1 MDGSD
6 NNLDIMFDFGIKVV
20 NEVATG
26 VVELSSDRP
35 LGEEIGTVGAG
46 GDLTKIGDDL
56 SERIVKELINEFLE
70 TNNGY
75 QIILIAE
82 EMGLLKFGDAN
93 AKDGFFII
101 LDPLDGSNN
110 LRPWK
115 TPSPFVSIS
124 LAMGSLET
132 LEVNDNFAAIEVGI
146 VRDIFNNRTY
156 YAKKGDG
163 AYVKGFGEINAS
175 PLTDVSESIVGI
187 DFDKQQGEYDELYKK
202 LEDVMKVKK
211 NQRRLGS
218 SILDMAKVACGEYDA
233 YFSVANRMK
242 IHDVAAIQ
250 LIINEADGVF
260 ELLEYAPKECL
271 IKQIINSGDN
281 SLIEA
286 NRFNIHTSGNVTL
299 HKQFRKVLKS
309 T

>member
-82 EMGLLKFGDAN
+82 ETGLLKFGDAN

-175 PLTDVSESIVGI
+175 PLTDASESIVGI

-299 HKQFRKVLKS
+299 HKQLRKVLKS

>member
-1 MDGSD
+1 MDRNHKNS
-6 NNLDIMFDFGIKVV
+6 DIMFDFGITVV
-20 NEVATG
+20 NKVATG
-26 VVELSSDRP
+26 VVELSSDRS
-35 LGEEIGTVGAG
+35 LGEEVGTTGAG

-56 SERIVKELINEFLE
+56 SERIVKELINGFLE
-70 TNNGY
+70 ANDDY

-82 EMGLLKFGDAN
+82 ETGLLTFGDSN
-93 AKDGFFII
+93 AKNGFFII

-132 LEVNDNFAAIEVGI
+132 LETNDNFAAIEIGI

-156 YAKKGDG
+156 FAKKGQG
-163 AYVKGFGEINAS
+163 AFVEDFGKIHAS
-175 PLTDVSESIVGI
+175 PLTDISESIIGI
-187 DFDKQQGEYDELYKK
+187 DFDKQKQEFDELYKR
-202 LEDVMKVKK
+202 LEGVMRIKK

-233 YFSVANRMK
+233 YFSIGNRMK

-250 LIINEADGVF
+250 LIVNEAKGVF

-271 IKQIINSGDN
+271 IKQIINSKDN
-281 SLIEA
+281 SLIET
-286 NRFNIHTSGNVTL
+286 NRFKIHTSGNMTL
-299 HKQFRKVLKS
+299 HKQLREVFKP

>member
-1 MDGSD
+1 MDRNH
-6 NNLDIMFDFGIKVV
+6 NNLDTMFDFAIKVV
-20 NEVATG
+20 NRVATG
-26 VVELSSDRP
+26 VIELSSDRP
-35 LGEEIGTVGAG
+35 LGKEIGTIGAG

-56 SERIVKELINEFLE
+56 SEQIVKELINGFLE
-70 TNNGY
+70 VNNGY
-75 QIILIAE
+75 QIILITE
-82 EMGLLKFGDAN
+82 ETGLLAFGDTN
-93 AKDGFFII
+93 AKNGFFII

-132 LEVNDNFAAIEVGI
+132 LETNDNFAAIEIGV

-156 YAKKGDG
+156 FAKKGQG
-163 AYVKGFGEINAS
+163 AFVEEFGEIHAS
-175 PLTDVSESIVGI
+175 PLTDISESIIGI
-187 DFDKQQGEYDELYKK
+187 DFDKQQQEFDELYKK
-202 LEDVMKVKK
+202 LEGIMRVKK
-211 NQRRLGS
+211 NQRRLGTS
-218 SILDMAKVACGEYDA
+218 VLDMAKVACGEYDA

-250 LIINEADGVF
+250 LIINEAGGVF
-260 ELLEYAPKECL
+260 EFLEYAPKECL
-271 IKQIINSGDN
+271 IKQIINSKDN
-281 SLIEA
+281 SLIET

-299 HKQFRKVLKS
+299 HEQLREVFRP